1 MLGSAAGDEKKQQ
14 PVSEGLDFLKLIS
27 PPPPCSHVTQTQ
39 RPLVCHTKN
48 KQGKSQ

>member
-14 PVSEGLDFLKLIS
+14 PVSEGLDFFKLI
-27 PPPPCSHVTQTQ
+27 PLPLLPCNSNTTAS
-39 RPLVCHTKN
+39 VCHTKN